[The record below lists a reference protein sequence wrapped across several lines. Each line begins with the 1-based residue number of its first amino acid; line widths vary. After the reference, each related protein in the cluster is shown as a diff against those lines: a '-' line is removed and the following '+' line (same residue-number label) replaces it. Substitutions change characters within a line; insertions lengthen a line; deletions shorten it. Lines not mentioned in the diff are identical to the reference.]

1 MEELIGVLN
10 YTDLKVNSS
19 GGGGD
24 LSNYYTKGETDNQIK
39 KSIDKIKV
47 PTKVSELSNDAGYLT
62 QHQDI
67 SNLATKSEVSAVEN
81 KIPAAYELPTAS
93 ATTLGGVKVGSGLS
107 ITNGV
112 LSATGG
118 GGVADSVE
126 WDKVQ
131 NKPNFANVATSGDY
145 NDLSNKPTIP
155 SVDGLASEAYVNE
168 KVAAIKVPSLD
179 GYAKTADL
187 STVATSGSYNDLADK
202 PTIPS
207 TTGLASEAYVNEKV
221 AAIVI
226 PEVPTKVSE
235 LENDSGYLTE
245 HQSLAEYAKKTEI
258 PAPYTLPVAT
268 KTTLGGVKVGAGLAI
283 NDGVLSATGGGTADS
298 VDWGNIEN
306 KPSFSTVATSGSYN
320 DLLDKPV
327 IPSTAGLASTEY
339 VDAKVG
345 EIVIPTVPTKVS
357 ELENDA
363 GYLTEH
369 QSLAE
374 YAKKTDIPAPYTL
387 PTASTSTLGGVKVD
401 GNTITIADGVISS
414 VGGSGGGTANV
425 FTGAGEDTITTEKT
439 FEDSSFSFNKAK
451 FLDNDKVKQYSYGW
465 YKLSS
470 ENSNDWLDGKSY
482 YSSDEGSNWRQL
494 EKGSIQGGSTP
505 YGCQF
510 KNSAF
515 YVSGTLNTIII
526 KYEKGAA
533 GTAGL
538 VPAPTDSGKVLGSNG
553 EWISVN
559 MVSTINTGSGLQSE
573 KFNDNNNIASGKYSH
588 AEGEQTETI
597 AEAAH
602 AEGYKTYANGNYS
615 HAEGKSTEAF
625 GQGSHTEGYNEN
637 YSASVSARGAG
648 SHIEGYASSQ
658 TAVYAQNSGIHIE
671 GYTSNSVTRWGYG
684 KGAHIEGWN
693 TLTNTGTD
701 AAHVEGYYTIADA
714 AYHHI
719 EGKYNL
725 QDGDAMYQHI
735 AGNGTSSNRSN
746 SHTLDWQ
753 GNAVFA
759 GTVSNSGAD
768 YAEYFEWL
776 DENDNVDDRVGYIV
790 TLEGNK
796 IKFANSEDDVL
807 GIVSGTAT
815 VLGDNAEWEWQGK
828 YLKDE
833 FGRKIIDW
841 VEHKSTTTIYND
853 DGTSEEKEISLG
865 FFPEPRINPAYNEN
879 EEYVN
884 RYWRPEWDAVGLMGK
899 LFVRDNGNCQV
910 GSYVKPDNGIAIPSA
925 EKTNMRVLKRVND
938 NVIQVLLK

>member
-24 LSNYYTKGETDNQIK
+24 LSNYYTKGETDSQIK

-155 SVDGLASEAYVNE
+155 SVAGLASE
-168 KVAAIKVPSLD
+168 
-179 GYAKTADL
+179 T
-187 STVATSGSYNDLADK
+187 
-202 PTIPS
+202 
-207 TTGLASEAYVNEKV
+207 YVNEKV

-226 PEVPTKVSE
+226 PE
-235 LENDSGYLTE
+235 
-245 HQSLAEYAKKTEI
+245 
-258 PAPYTLPVAT
+258 
-268 KTTLGGVKVGAGLAI
+268 
-283 NDGVLSATGGGTADS
+283 
-298 VDWGNIEN
+298 
-306 KPSFSTVATSGSYN
+306 
-320 DLLDKPV
+320 
-327 IPSTAGLASTEY
+327 
-339 VDAKVG
+339 
-345 EIVIPTVPTKVS
+345 VPTKVS

-374 YAKKTDIPAPYTL
+374 YAKTADLAQVAKTGSYNDLADKPTIPSTAGLASTKYVDDKVAGIVIPTVPTKVSAFENDAGYLTEHQSLAEYAKKTEIPAPYTL

-401 GNTITIADGVISS
+401 GNTITIADGVISAK
-414 VGGSGGGTANV
+414 GGSGGGTADV
-425 FTGAGEDTITTEKT
+425 FTGVGEDTITTEKT
-439 FEDSSFSFNKAK
+439 FEDSTFSFNKKIFLEAK
-451 FLDNDKVKQYSYGW
+451 GVKEKGYGYYQLRSDYKEAW
-465 YKLSS
+465 YIGNVYYS
-470 ENSNDWLDGKSY
+470 ENGIRGWIACDNIA
-482 YSSDEGSNWRQL
+482 
-494 EKGSIQGGSTP
+494 IQGGSAP
-505 YGCQF
+505 YGCAF
-510 KNSAF
+510 NNSSF
-515 YVSGTLNTIII
+515 FVSGVENTITIH
-526 KYEKGAA
+526 YVKGAA
-533 GTAGL
+533 GTTGL
-538 VPAPTDSGKVLGSNG
+538 VPAPTDNGKVLGSNG

-559 MVSTINTGSGLQSE
+559 MVSTIKTGTGTNSE
-573 KFNDNNNIASGKYSH
+573 KFNDDNNNASGNYSH
-588 AEGEQTETI
+588 AEGQNTQASGT
-597 AEAAH
+597 AAH
-602 AEGYKTYANGNYS
+602 AEGYKTSAGSYS
-615 HAEGKSTEAF
+615 HSEGYLTNAPGSGSHCEGYNDSSSVNNMMAQ
-625 GQGSHTEGYNEN
+625 GQGSHCEGYTTIVAKR
-637 YSASVSARGAG
+637 ASHAG
-648 SHIEGYASSQ
+648 SHMEGYSDNSDGVTQ
-658 TAVYAQNSGIHIE
+658 QYAQGNGSHC
-671 GYTSNSVTRWGYG
+671 
-684 KGAHIEGWN
+684 EGWN
-693 TLTNTGTD
+693 TYCDNGTTA
-701 AAHVEGYYTIADA
+701 AAHTEGRGTA
-714 AYHHI
+714 AGSAYQHI
-719 EGKYNL
+719 EGKYNII
-725 QDGDAMYQHI
+725 DTESIYQHI
-735 AGNGTSSNRSN
+735 VGNGTENIRRHN

-796 IKFANSEDDVL
+796 IRFANSEDDVL

-853 DGTSEEKEISLG
+853 DGTSKEKEISLG

-899 LFVRDNGNCQV
+899 LFVRDNGSCQV
-910 GSYVKPDNGIAIPSA
+910 GGYVKPDNGIAIPSA

>member
-19 GGGGD
+19 GGGD

-47 PTKVSELSNDAGYLT
+47 PTKVSELENDAGYLT

-67 SNLATKSEVSAVEN
+67 SNLATKSEVSAVES

-118 GGVADSVE
+118 GGVADSVD
-126 WDKVQ
+126 WSKVQ

-155 SVDGLASEAYVNE
+155 SVA
-168 KVAAIKVPSLD
+168 
-179 GYAKTADL
+179 
-187 STVATSGSYNDLADK
+187 
-202 PTIPS
+202 
-207 TTGLASEAYVNEKV
+207 GLASEAYVNEKV

-235 LENDSGYLTE
+235 LENDAGYLTE
-245 HQSLAEYAKKTEI
+245 HQSLENYITKK
-258 PAPYTLPVAT
+258 
-268 KTTLGGVKVGAGLAI
+268 
-283 NDGVLSATGGGTADS
+283 DFATGLDAQNT
-298 VDWGNIEN
+298 
-306 KPSFSTVATSGSYN
+306 STNVLIRQVNERIDG
-320 DLLDKPV
+320 
-327 IPSTAGLASTEY
+327 I
-339 VDAKVG
+339 
-345 EIVIPTVPTKVS
+345 TVPTKVS

-401 GNTITIADGVISS
+401 GSTITITDGVISS
-414 VGGSGGGTANV
+414 VGGSGGGTTDV
-425 FTGAGEDTITTEKT
+425 FTGVGEDTITTEKT

-451 FLDNDKVKQYSYGW
+451 FLEVKDVKEKGYGY

-470 ENSNDWLDGKSY
+470 EGKTSWMSGKAY
-482 YSSDEGSNWRQL
+482 YSINGTDSWQELSGIA
-494 EKGSIQGGSTP
+494 IQGGSTP
-505 YGCQF
+505 YGCAF
-510 KNSAF
+510 NNSAF
-515 YVSGTLNTIII
+515 YVSGVENTIII
-526 KYEKGAA
+526 TYGKGAA

-538 VPAPTDSGKVLGSNG
+538 VPAPTDNGKVLGSNG
-553 EWISVN
+553 KWISVN
-559 MVSTINTGSGLQSE
+559 MVSTIKTGSGTNSE
-573 KFNDNNNIASGKYSH
+573 TFNDNNNAASGNYSH
-588 AEGEQTETI
+588 AEGQDTQASGT
-597 AEAAH
+597 AAH
-602 AEGYKTYANGNYS
+602 AEGYKTQCIGNYA
-615 HAEGKSTEAF
+615 HAEGYNACAQ
-625 GQGSHTEGYNEN
+625 GAGSHVEGYSL
-637 YSASVSARGAG
+637 YSGISSYKTLGSG
-648 SHIEGYASSQ
+648 SHIEGYSQ
-658 TAVYAQNSGIHIE
+658 GYVWNYGDGAHIE
-671 GYTSNSVTRWGYG
+671 GYTDTQEGRTCYG
-684 KGAHIEGWN
+684 KGAHIEGYN
-693 TLTNTGTD
+693 SSSNDGAD

-853 DGTSEEKEISLG
+853 DGTSKEKEISLG

-899 LFVRDNGNCQV
+899 LFVRDNGSCQV
-910 GSYVKPDNGIAIPSA
+910 GGYVKPDNGIAIPSA

>member
-47 PTKVSELSNDAGYLT
+47 PTKISELSNDAGYLT

-155 SVDGLASEAYVNE
+155 STAGLASEAYVNE

-187 STVATSGSYNDLADK
+187 STVATSGSYNDLVDK

-245 HQSLAEYAKKTEI
+245 HQSLAEYAKKTE
-258 PAPYTLPVAT
+258 
-268 KTTLGGVKVGAGLAI
+268 
-283 NDGVLSATGGGTADS
+283 
-298 VDWGNIEN
+298 
-306 KPSFSTVATSGSYN
+306 
-320 DLLDKPV
+320 
-327 IPSTAGLASTEY
+327 
-339 VDAKVG
+339 
-345 EIVIPTVPTKVS
+345 
-357 ELENDA
+357 
-363 GYLTEH
+363 
-369 QSLAE
+369 
-374 YAKKTDIPAPYTL
+374 IPAPYTL

-538 VPAPTDSGKVLGSNG
+538 VPAPTDNGKVLGSNG

-588 AEGEQTETI
+588 AEGEQTEAI

-637 YSASVSARGAG
+637 YSASVSARGVG
-648 SHIEGYASSQ
+648 SHIEGYASSS
-658 TAVYAQNSGIHIE
+658 TAVYAQSSGIHIE
-671 GYTSNSVTRWGYG
+671 GYTSNGVTRWGYG

-693 TLTNTGTD
+693 TLTNSGTD

-910 GSYVKPDNGIAIPSA
+910 GSYVKPDNGIAIPSE